1 MKATKLSELWEY
13 YPDLMAEYRGQVL
26 REARAQRADSVRRLR
41 KLFGLDDE
49 KPLHEERDQRADAV
63 RRLLSLLEDEEGRG
77 E

>member
-1 MKATKLSELWEY
+1 MKVRNIDDIRKL
-13 YPDLMAEYRGQVL
+13 YPDLLAQYRGQVL

-49 KPLHEERDQRADAV
+49 KPLREEHDQRTNAV
-63 RRLLSLLEDEEGRG
+63 RRLLSLLSEEGNG